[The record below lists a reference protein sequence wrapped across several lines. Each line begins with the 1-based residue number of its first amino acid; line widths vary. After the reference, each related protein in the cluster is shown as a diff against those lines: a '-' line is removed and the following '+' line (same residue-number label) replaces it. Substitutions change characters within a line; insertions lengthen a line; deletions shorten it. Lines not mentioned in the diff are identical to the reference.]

1 MRHER
6 KRERTRGN
14 LLTDSPEL
22 YEARFADPERIAGR
36 WAEDVLRRYGAGP
49 RALDIGRGTG
59 RDAGYLHGAG
69 RTVGFALA
77 RTVGFALAQAGADEE
92 LDQVSEVW
100 IVRAAVAREADCLGR
115 GPDGALAGGRTRD
128 HGGPDDVRPTW
139 KSADETDSAEPS
151 TSTSERLELRG

>member
-6 KRERTRGN
+6 KRETTRGN

-49 RALDIGRGTG
+49 RALDIGR
-59 RDAGYLHGAG
+59 DAGYLHGAG
-69 RTVGFALA
+69 